1 MAVGQKSDTDVLLAY
16 NVLRTATALN
26 PHIDRGLQ
34 ELNLTG
40 SQLNALMVLKDAGP
54 EGISLGEIG
63 RSLVVTKANVTGL
76 IDRLERDGLVERRVP
91 SGRHADRRVT
101 LAALTK
107 RGAELLAE
115 ALPRHGDSLSG
126 LLSFLTD
133 DEKSQ
138 LVELLTK
145 LRRGLRESNKEG
157 AS

>member
-1 MAVGQKSDTDVLLAY
+1 MAVGKKSDTDVLLAY

-26 PHIDRGLQ
+26 PHIDRGLR

-40 SQLNALMVLKDAGP
+40 SQLNALMALKVAGP
-54 EGISLGEIG
+54 EGISLSEIG

-76 IDRLERDGLVERRVP
+76 IDRLERDGLVERRT
-91 SGRHADRRVT
+91 HADRRVT
-101 LAALTK
+101 LAVLTK

-126 LLSFLTD
+126 LLSFLSD

-138 LVELLTK
+138 LIALLTK
-145 LRRGLRESNKEG
+145 LRRGLREPGKEE
-157 AS
+157 AA